1 VNYTVNSEATDHTMS
16 YAPEDSTDDWN
27 NSSTDY
33 TVNSEATNPTYASEN
48 SSDDRHNSYDFT
60 VNQLEAT
67 AMCTYA
73 GAVIGAAIASVV
85 ILLIV
90 VIAEFAIIQHLRRQV
105 GGDSA
110 VLYHALT

>member
-1 VNYTVNSEATDHTMS
+1 MS
-16 YAPEDSTDDWN
+16 YAPEDSTDDWH

-33 TVNSEATNPTYASEN
+33 TVNSEATEPTYAPEN
-48 SSDDRHNSYDFT
+48 SSDDRHNSLMGFT
-60 VNQLEAT
+60 VNLEAT
-67 AMCTYA
+67 TMCTYA

>member
-1 VNYTVNSEATDHTMS
+1 MS